1 MSSNNFLLTK
11 LSAKAQRDYSE
22 ARWYA
27 VYTRSRHEKSVFEHF
42 IKRNVESFLPV
53 YETVRR
59 WRNGDHV
66 VRLALFPSYA
76 FVRIAL
82 RDRLHVLKV
91 PGVVRLVCIQGTP
104 CPIDDAEV
112 ESLRRVVSSGVG
124 AMPHPYLAAGRRVR
138 VTAGPLTGLDGI
150 LVRRKGAFRVV
161 LSVDLI
167 QRSIITEV
175 PTGWLE
181 PVLSRCSDGHGERPT
196 ASPLACA
203 AGTSLQTRHFPIG
216 GSPRL

>member
-1 MSSNNFLLTK
+1 MTSMTSNIFSFAE

-27 VYTRSRHEKSVFEHF
+27 AYSRSRHEKSVLEHLV
-42 IKRNVESFLPV
+42 KRNVESFLPV
-53 YETVRR
+53 YEAVRR

-66 VRLALFPSYA
+66 VKLPLFPSYT

-112 ESLRRVVSSGVG
+112 ESLRRVVFAGVG
-124 AMPHPYLAAGRRVR
+124 TMPHPYLAAGRRVR
-138 VTAGPLTGLDGI
+138 ITAGPLIGLDGI

-175 PTGWLE
+175 PSRWLE
-181 PVLSRCSDGHGERPT
+181 PLLSPCCSNGHGDKPA
-196 ASPLACA
+196 ASPLANA
-203 AGTSLQTRHFPIG
+203 QPVLLSQTDILQ
-216 GSPRL
+216 